1 MNNAKAMMQ
10 PFTEEIPTYEE
21 GRTLL
26 DGRRLDKNG
35 NIVEMSQEEKEAN
48 GMTSNSG
55 LLIDTNEI
63 QEEKKQGMES
73 QISPSAQLMNQVK
86 GGIAAMFGAVKS
98 GAAYAH

>member
-35 NIVEMSQEEKEAN
+35 NIVEMSQEEKEAK
-48 GMTSNSG
+48 GMTSG
-55 LLIDTNEI
+55 LLIDTDGIE
-63 QEEKKQGMES
+63 EEKKQGMES
-73 QISPSAQLMNQVK
+73 QISPSA
-86 GGIAAMFGAVKS
+86 
-98 GAAYAH
+98 

>member
-1 MNNAKAMMQ
+1 M
-10 PFTEEIPTYEE
+10 
-21 GRTLL
+21 L

-48 GMTSNSG
+48 GMSSG

-73 QISPSAQLMNQVK
+73 QISPSA
-86 GGIAAMFGAVKS
+86 
-98 GAAYAH
+98 